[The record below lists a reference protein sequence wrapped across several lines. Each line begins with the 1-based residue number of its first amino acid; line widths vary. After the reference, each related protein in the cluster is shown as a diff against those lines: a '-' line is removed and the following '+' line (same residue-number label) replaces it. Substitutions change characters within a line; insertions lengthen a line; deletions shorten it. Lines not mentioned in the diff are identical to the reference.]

1 MKLPAGTSVYVGAP
15 AKPLDPEI
23 SEGIGIALRRIPG
36 ICEAHL
42 PQMYI
47 KDVVDPPEQVL
58 IVVSEDRVA
67 TMLTGM
73 GEALSRALPDGLSL
87 TVFELSQ
94 DDPTLTAV
102 RNAGCELT
110 LRGH

>member
-1 MKLPAGTSVYVGAP
+1 M
-15 AKPLDPEI
+15 I
-23 SEGIGIALRRIPG
+23 SERIGIALRRIPG

-47 KDVVDPPEQVL
+47 KDVLDPPEQVL
-58 IVVSEDRVA
+58 IVVSENRIA
-67 TMLTGM
+67 TTDSAI
-73 GEALSRALPDGLSL
+73 GEALSQALPEGLSL
-87 TVFELSQ
+87 TAFELSQ

-110 LRGH
+110 LRGPLN